1 MLVSYKWLKE
11 LVPNLTATPAE
22 LEQKMSTSG
31 IEVEGV
37 TSPQE
42 GLSKLVV
49 GEVLSSE
56 DIPETHLHI
65 TQVNVGADEALQIV
79 CGAPNVRV
87 GMKVIVA
94 LVGARIADNY
104 KIKKGKIRGVESLG
118 MLCALDEIGF
128 DEKINP
134 MKHEDGIFEM
144 PADAKVGD
152 SIFPYLDMD
161 DEIIEL
167 SITPN
172 RADALSMNGAAWE
185 VGAIYDLPVKL

>member
-1 MLVSYKWLKE
+1 M
-11 LVPNLTATPAE
+11 PNLTATPAE

-104 KIKKGKIRGVESLG
+104 KIKKVKFVELNLSGCFVHL
-118 MLCALDEIGF
+118 
-128 DEKINP
+128 
-134 MKHEDGIFEM
+134 MK
-144 PADAKVGD
+144 
-152 SIFPYLDMD
+152 
-161 DEIIEL
+161 
-167 SITPN
+167 
-172 RADALSMNGAAWE
+172 
-185 VGAIYDLPVKL
+185 

>member
-11 LVPNLTATPAE
+11 LVPNLTATPDE

-87 GMKVIVA
+87 G
-94 LVGARIADNY
+94 
-104 KIKKGKIRGVESLG
+104 
-118 MLCALDEIGF
+118 
-128 DEKINP
+128 
-134 MKHEDGIFEM
+134 
-144 PADAKVGD
+144 
-152 SIFPYLDMD
+152 
-161 DEIIEL
+161 
-167 SITPN
+167 
-172 RADALSMNGAAWE
+172 
-185 VGAIYDLPVKL
+185 

>member
-144 PADAKVGD
+144 PADRKSV
-152 SIFPYLDMD
+152 
-161 DEIIEL
+161 
-167 SITPN
+167 
-172 RADALSMNGAAWE
+172 
-185 VGAIYDLPVKL
+185 V

>member
-1 MLVSYKWLKE
+1 SYKWLKE
-11 LVPNLTATPAE
+11 LVPNLRATSAE

-37 TSPQE
+37 TSPME

-49 GEVLSSE
+49 GEILSSE
-56 DIPETHLHI
+56 DIPDTHLHI
-65 TQVNVGADEALQIV
+65 TQVNVGAEESLQIV

-118 MLCALDEIGF
+118 MLCALDEIGI
-128 DEKINP
+128 DEK
-134 MKHEDGIFEM
+134 
-144 PADAKVGD
+144 
-152 SIFPYLDMD
+152 
-161 DEIIEL
+161 
-167 SITPN
+167 
-172 RADALSMNGAAWE
+172 
-185 VGAIYDLPVKL
+185 